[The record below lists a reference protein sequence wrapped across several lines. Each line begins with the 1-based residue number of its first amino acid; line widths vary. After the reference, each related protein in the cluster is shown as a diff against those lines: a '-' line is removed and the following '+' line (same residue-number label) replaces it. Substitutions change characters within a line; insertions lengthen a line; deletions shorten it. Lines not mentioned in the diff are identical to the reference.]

1 VELFHT
7 LLKTGRFEEV
17 ARTTILE
24 TTSSLW
30 DNANE
35 IMDIVRDLKEIGVII
50 KAVNTVCAS
59 SSSVVETADTTLI
72 TK

>member
-1 VELFHT
+1 MV
-7 LLKTGRFEEV
+7 
-17 ARTTILE
+17 RTTILE

>member
-1 VELFHT
+1 MELFHT

-17 ARTTILE
+17 VRTTILE
-24 TTSSLW
+24 TISSLW

>member
-17 ARTTILE
+17 VRTTILE